1 MAEKSANFDEMMV
14 AMDVVDTLRHQEK
27 LALKELGAAERR
39 KALIEKLRRIYAEQG
54 IEVSDAILEEGV
66 RALEEERFE
75 FKPEG
80 SAFGRFLATL
90 YVKRGTFLKT
100 LLVALGIGA
109 GGYGL
114 YYGAYL
120 YPKAHQAQRLKE
132 ESLKRFR
139 AIVALAKEK
148 RATQKAQA
156 LMQQVKAAT
165 ASGDTAAAKAAEA
178 ALERLY
184 ARLSQA
190 YTLRIVQAPGV
201 RSGIWRIPPK
211 NPRGKNYYLIV
222 EAIDQN
228 GKTLSLEIEN
238 EENGKR
244 ETVAR
249 WGIRVPRSV
258 YEAVRADKM
267 ADGIVDKRIVGKKER
282 GRLAPTYTIP
292 VVGGKI
298 TRW

>member
-27 LALKELGAAERR
+27 LALKELGVAERR
-39 KALIEKLRRIYAEQG
+39 KALIEKLRHIYAGQG

-75 FKPEG
+75 FRPEG
-80 SAFGRFLATL
+80 GAFGRFLATL
-90 YVKRGTFLKT
+90 YVKRGTFLKM
-100 LLVALGIGA
+100 LLLTLGIGA
-109 GGYGL
+109 GGYGF
-114 YYGAYL
+114 YYGVYL
-120 YPKAHQAQRLKE
+120 YPREHQAQQLKE
-132 ESLKRFR
+132 EGLKRLR

-148 RATQKAQA
+148 RITQKAQS
-156 LMQQVKAAT
+156 LMQQVKTAT
-165 ASGDTAAAKAAEA
+165 ESGDTAAAEAAEA

-184 ARLSQA
+184 TRLVQT
-190 YTLRIVQAPGV
+190 YTLRIVQVPGV

-211 NPRGKNYYLIV
+211 NPQGKNYYLIV
-222 EAIDQN
+222 EAIDEN
-228 GKTLSLEIEN
+228 GKALPLEIEN

-244 ETVAR
+244 EKVSR
-249 WGIRVPRSV
+249 WGIRVPRDV

-282 GRLAPTYTIP
+282 GKLEPAYTIP